1 MQEGILTFDEISRNG
16 KSTRCRTGCRT
27 QHKNSASINKMS
39 PPRGSLIWR
48 DVMEKTETKIGGVT
62 YYVSRT
68 FIGSRTATEL
78 LIDHVVDRAR
88 EDVAV
93 DVIEKPAV

>member
-1 MQEGILTFDEISRNG
+1 MKHRRIIIDPSGKTFPGGE
-16 KSTRCRTGCRT
+16 CM
-27 QHKNSASINKMS
+27 A
-39 PPRGSLIWR
+39 
-48 DVMEKTETKIGGVT
+48 KTEIKLGD
-62 YYVSRT
+62 VSYQLSRV

-93 DVIEKPAV
+93 DVTEKPAV